1 MLMKALIPQ
10 KIHYHGINRL
20 KEQVLTNKQGRS
32 IQTGPGDSDRDGTN
46 DQGDKKANI
55 LINQDTPNIQ

>member
-10 KIHYHGINRL
+10 KIHYHSINRL

-32 IQTGPGDSDRDGTN
+32 IQIRPDNSDRDNTN
-46 DQGDKKANI
+46 GQGDKKANT
-55 LINQDTPNIQ
+55 LINQDTSNIQ